1 MCFKL
6 LVLSC
11 AAFTLNGCVSLTG
24 GATYTYNR
32 TSSDTCSLEVNTGR
46 VLEGGVTVSL
56 DECDVTVSA
65 GKTTSGSNAVSDV
78 VNLITLLGKV
88 NTTND
93 NDK

>member
-1 MCFKL
+1 MMIKSL
-6 LVLSC
+6 LLSC
-11 AAFTLNGCVSLTG
+11 AAVTATGCSALTG

-32 TSSDTCSLEVNTGR
+32 TSADVCTLTVDTAR
-46 VLEGGVTVSL
+46 VLEGGVSVEL
-56 DECDVTVSA
+56 DDCDVNVEA

-78 VNLITLLGKV
+78 VNLITLLEKV

>member
-1 MCFKL
+1 MMLKL
-6 LVLSC
+6 LLLSC
-11 AAFTLNGCVSLTG
+11 AAVTATGCSALTG

-32 TSSDTCSLEVNTGR
+32 TSPDTCSLEVDTGR

-56 DECDVTVSA
+56 DECDVAVSA
-65 GKTTSGSNAVSDV
+65 GKTTGGSNAVSDV